1 MKENVKSIGLLTAVA
16 ALALA
21 AGVASGQCQITTGPD
36 VIVGDLTGPSNYTF
50 ASGLES
56 TSLGTVSCNIG
67 NAQLLWIANDNRHPV
82 IGGNLYKYTAATGP
96 GTYGKFEQIAQSWL
110 KHGFYA
116 LSQTLCCPSCAGTN
130 GSTLGIGCSDPYTS
144 ARNGSEGGL
153 GPRRQVN
160 ASTGVFTYPP
170 ANPTFATNQRRLSPL
185 PIDLTASSTT
195 VKYFG
200 ESQYVTPD
208 DASSGNKF
216 NNSSVREMTVT
227 GSGTA
232 WAFGLTG
239 VTVRRTAAIE
249 RWAFHD
255 PAVLLETVIVPN
267 ALPIATDPY
276 KGEGKYIVGSRATD
290 LGGGIWHYE
299 YAIFN
304 QNSHRS
310 GGSFDVP
317 VPAGVVVTN
326 VGFHDVAY
334 LAGDGEGN
342 VAYSGTDWAS
352 DTSGNKVGWATEAQS
367 VNTNANALRWGT
379 TYNFRFDANTP
390 PVTNGQATVGLWRA
404 PAANEPANFTA
415 RVMSPSAPV
424 GTPCDVDWNGD
435 DAVDVPDIFAFLSDW
450 FGDVPAAQNFGG
462 QTGVPAI
469 FAYLSEWFAHGVG
482 PC

>member
-1 MKENVKSIGLLTAVA
+1 MKENVKSLGLITAAA
-16 ALALA
+16 ALALS
-21 AGVASGQCQITTGPD
+21 AGMASAQCQTSIGPD
-36 VIVGDLTGPSNYTF
+36 VIVGDITGPSNYT
-50 ASGLES
+50 ALGTLES
-56 TSLGTVSCNIG
+56 TSLGTTSCNIG

-82 IGGNLYKYTAATGP
+82 IGGNLYKYSAPTVA

-110 KHGFYA
+110 KHGFFA
-116 LSQTLCCPSCAGTN
+116 LSQTLCCANCVATN
-130 GSTLGIGCSDPYTS
+130 GSVLGIGCSDPYTA
-144 ARNGSEGGL
+144 ARNGSEGSL

-170 ANPTFATNQRRLSPL
+170 ANPAFTTNQRRLSPVVA
-185 PIDLTASSTT
+185 DLAPSSAT
-195 VKYFG
+195 VLYFG

-216 NNSSVREMTVT
+216 NNTSVRPMTVS
-227 GSGTA
+227 GSGTV
-232 WAFGLTG
+232 WNFGLSGATI
-239 VTVRRTAAIE
+239 RQTAAIQ
-249 RWAFHD
+249 RWPILD
-255 PAVLLETVIVPN
+255 PAVLLDIVTVPN
-267 ALPIATDPY
+267 ALPIASDPY

-317 VPAGVVVTN
+317 VPAGVIVTN
-326 VGFHDVAY
+326 IGFHDVAY

-342 VAYSGTDWAS
+342 VSYSGTDWAT
-352 DTSGNKVGWATEAQS
+352 DTSGNKVGWATQAFS

-390 PVTNGQATVGLWRA
+390 PIANGQATVGLWR
-404 PAANEPANFTA
+404 PAVTTEPVNFTA

-424 GTPCDVDWNGD
+424 GGPCDADWNGD
-435 DAVDVPDIFAFLSDW
+435 VNVDLPDIFAFLADW
-450 FGDVPAAQNFGG
+450 FADVPEAQNFGG
-462 QTGVPAI
+462 VGGVAAI
-469 FAYLSEWFAHGVG
+469 FAYLSAWFAHGIG